1 MEETLKQI
9 MGEAYK
15 ADMTSE
21 EIQSFFK
28 TQVLSTGAYV
38 NKDAAEAEKRK
49 LQGALDAKNAE
60 LQSRMTDDEKKAAA
74 DKELQNQIAE
84 LQKQLLQGKVS
95 NNQYKAMSTTAKSR
109 VSAGIEDDDKD
120 FNEFISSISSD
131 DEVKTS
137 KIANYINVIV
147 EKAYNKG
154 KSDATKN
161 SLGKMGSLNIGSE
174 NAEGAKTG
182 AEEMA
187 ERLAKAG
194 ISAKPKKSYFN

>member
-9 MGEAYK
+9 MGEAFK

-28 TQVLSTGAYV
+28 NQVLSTGAYV

-60 LQSRMTDDEKKAAA
+60 LQSRMTDDEKKATA

-131 DEVKTS
+131 DEVKTL